1 MPQSKT
7 IPEIRKL
14 RGQIQIPYNVQ
25 QKTRTDEDG
34 NEETY
39 YAFDRLKI
47 GQAQLPS
54 LDQAKR
60 YVVKALQADLHGHI
74 YPEYDQSSQAT
85 IQALAQKA
93 ERDDQTSIVDECEAI
108 FNWINDCL
116 DYYYGKKDDLLSAAD
131 ESSLIQVSWDFAQ
144 NVPKPSDL
152 KTLRE
157 IREMFE

>member
-1 MPQSKT
+1 MPQSKN
-7 IPEIRKL
+7 IPQIRKL
-14 RGQIQIPYNVQ
+14 QGKVQIPYNVQ

-47 GQAQLPS
+47 DQAQTPS

-60 YVVKALQADLHGHI
+60 HIAQELETDLHKHI
-74 YPEYDQSSQAT
+74 YPEYNNGTQNSINGYSRK
-85 IQALAQKA
+85 AQKLGL
-93 ERDDQTSIVDECEAI
+93 QSIEDECEKILDWTDA
-108 FNWINDCL
+108 CL
-116 DYYYGKKDDLLSAAD
+116 DYYYSRKDEVLSAAD